1 MKNKSTNYLEER
13 LDCLCSMKAKMYDYR
28 HVFSLFEDNG
38 KGEKITNL
46 VQQMIDEI
54 VDELERREEINNQ

>member
-1 MKNKSTNYLEER
+1 
-13 LDCLCSMKAKMYDYR
+13 MYDYR